1 MNGRGI
7 PLSDI
12 AVVFPALRDELGLI
26 EEVFS
31 DSGYPG
37 MQQSVP
43 GFHQPVVQFFLEI
56 ANLVANGYARENI
69 IRLIRNPFFRRGQVP
84 GGSTCLD
91 AAEVDLVSRYA
102 GIDGPYPEWKKQLAW
117 LHQEL
122 VDPEKGKNFRGI
134 SLHSVERVQEGMEIL
149 LNNLDLLSK
158 KKRLRDHIKDF
169 QGFLNLWDIPYL
181 FAAPNEHLK
190 EQENPDQ

>member
-1 MNGRGI
+1 MNGSGI

-31 DSGYPG
+31 DFGIPWNAAVGPRLSRA
-37 MQQSVP
+37 
-43 GFHQPVVQFFLEI
+43 PVVQFFLEI

-84 GGSTCLD
+84 GGSTSLD

-102 GIDGPYPEWKKQLAW
+102 GIDGPYPDWKKQLAW

-122 VDPEKGKNFRGI
+122 VDPEKAKNFRGI

-169 QGFLNLWDIPYL
+169 QDFLN
-181 FAAPNEHLK
+181 
-190 EQENPDQ
+190 